1 MSDPTVSSAPPTHR
15 VRTVNLSVASD
26 NKIHDD
32 ATAAQYGFRGG
43 LVPGTLM
50 FAHMATP
57 LAAQLG
63 AAWLDGS
70 DTELRLL
77 QPAYDGE
84 WLTVE
89 TGPAADDPTGRAFTA
104 SLRNEA
110 GAELAS
116 LGTRLLRELPPVD
129 ERASMVPAEPG
140 GSPVPV
146 SWDALRLNTPLRAL
160 NWCPTRAEHDAWREA
175 AGDDLALFREG
186 AAPRIQPGKVL
197 QGANDV
203 FRHNFVLNPWI
214 HTGSRLIQRAP
225 LRLGDAVEIRAM
237 PIEKWERKGHELVTL
252 YVVFLNGG
260 QPAVEVYHT
269 AIFKVRRTDTAPSA

>member
-1 MSDPTVSSAPPTHR
+1 MSDPSASGVPAPHR

-32 ATAAQYGFRGG
+32 ATAAAYGFRGG

-57 LAAQLG
+57 VAHLLG
-63 AAWLDGS
+63 TAWLDAS
-70 DTELRLL
+70 VSELKLL
-77 QPAYDGE
+77 QPAYNGD

-89 TGPAADDPTGRAFTA
+89 TAPAADDPTGRAFVA

-110 GAELAS
+110 GLELAT
-116 LGTRLLRELPPVD
+116 LDVRLVHELPPVD
-129 ERASMVPAEPG
+129 ERAAMTPADPAG
-140 GSPVPV
+140 APVPIG
-146 SWDALRLNTPLRAL
+146 WDALRAGEPLRAL
-160 NWCPTRAEHDAWREA
+160 HWTPTRTDHDAWCDA
-175 AGDDLALFREG
+175 AGEDNALFREG
-186 AAPRIQPGKVL
+186 PTPRIQPGKVL

-214 HTGSRLIQRAP
+214 HTGSRIIQRGP
-225 LRLGDAVEIRAM
+225 LCLGDPVEIRAM
-237 PIEKWERKGHELVTL
+237 PIEKWERKGHQFVTL
-252 YVVFLNGG
+252 YVVFLNRG

-269 AIFKVRRTDTAPSA
+269 AIFRVRPAD